1 MSFSSNFSSKRP
13 CYIIAGYSNHE
24 RTIFYETVHG
34 NFEAIINEEKS
45 FNSDEWT
52 CTHHVMIPK
61 NVLNLFSK
69 LSLKNSKKDE
79 ELNIK
84 YLSYLTNSGKYT
96 DPDEPLALQVD
107 FSTL

>member
-1 MSFSSNFSSKRP
+1 MP

-34 NFEAIINEEKS
+34 NFVAIINEEKS

-61 NVLNLFSK
+61 KFLHLFSK
-69 LSLKNSKKDE
+69 LSLKNSKERRRTEYKVF
-79 ELNIK
+79 ELPYK
-84 YLSYLTNSGKYT
+84 
-96 DPDEPLALQVD
+96 
-107 FSTL
+107 FW